1 MKRWVKRL
9 LIAVV
14 VSVSFM
20 FTTMPAKTLVTRAGF
35 NITHYDVQVNVNSD
49 GTFDITETLD
59 VTFHEK
65 LHGIYFDIP
74 TKYEMNWDNGNI
86 MKYSFPVT
94 DVKVLSGHDNEI
106 EKYDS
111 AIRIILGS
119 PNRYSSIQE
128 TYKVSYKLH
137 TKDLDLDGVQMLFYN
152 IISGGWNCDIEYV
165 TFNINLPESVDF
177 DKLYFDSPA
186 GVTQISN
193 GPLLIDANGTTIRG
207 SYNSTLSSGEA
218 LTIQLFLPN
227 DYFKFPTTA
236 VAALTVSVIGAII
249 TFVCYFLF
257 LKYGKDERLIPVV
270 EFDAPAGMTSAEVG
284 YVIDGICDSNDVASL
299 IIFWAKKGCLSIED
313 DGTTLTL
320 TKLTDLPDDSRDYE
334 FRMFS
339 ALFDNRNVVTTE
351 QLSEKFYTHI
361 NKAQRNIYDYFKKGN
376 KVYTSEGIQMV
387 LAVISGFPLALLAA
401 ISVFHMNFDF
411 VEAVI
416 AGIGI
421 AVIVFLATGFLISLS
436 NSWYTL
442 KAKPI
447 IMFVTALLSLAAF
460 IATYVVTQVFGSVS
474 IQFLIITTVSTVIL
488 MFVAAQMR
496 KRTRYGSEMMGRVL
510 GLRTFIITAE
520 KERLEMLLKD
530 NPSIF
535 YDILPFAYALS
546 LTDIWSKH
554 FKELEI
560 APCDWYNG
568 GTVSPYL
575 IGSSMSS
582 SMNSLTSS
590 MVSAPAPEGGSG
602 GGSSSGGDSGF
613 SGGGFGGSSGGGW

>member
-1 MKRWVKRL
+1 MVTG
-9 LIAVV
+9 
-14 VSVSFM
+14 SFM
-20 FTTMPAKTLVTRAGF
+20 FTTIPTQTLVTRAGF
-35 NITHYDVQVNVNSD
+35 DITHYDVQVNVNSD

-65 LHGIYFDIP
+65 LHGVYFDIP

-86 MKYSFPVT
+86 KNYYFPVT
-94 DVKVLSGHDNEI
+94 DVKVLSSHENEI

-111 AIRIILGS
+111 ATRIILGS
-119 PNRYSSIQE
+119 PDRYSNTQE

-137 TKDLDLDGVQMLFYN
+137 TKDLNLDGVQMLFFN
-152 IISGGWNCDIEYV
+152 IISGRWNCDIEYV
-165 TFNINLPESVDF
+165 TFNISLPESVDF
-177 DKLYFDSPA
+177 DKMYFDSPT
-186 GVTQISN
+186 GVTQNSK
-193 GPLLIDANGTTIRG
+193 GPLLINANGTTISG

-227 DYFKFPTTA
+227 DYFKFPTTT
-236 VAALTVSVIGAII
+236 VPALIASVIGATI
-249 TFVCYFLF
+249 TVVCYFLF

-299 IIFWAKKGCLSIED
+299 IIFWAKKGCLSIDD
-313 DGTTLTL
+313 DGKTLTL
-320 TKLTDLPDDSRDYE
+320 TKLADLPSDSRDYE

-339 ALFDNRNVVTTE
+339 ALFANRNVVTTE

-361 NKAQRNIYDYFKKGN
+361 NSAQRNIYDYFRKGN
-376 KVYTSEGIQMV
+376 RVYTSEGIQMV
-387 LAVISGFPLALLAA
+387 LAAISGFPLAFLAA
-401 ISVFHMNFDF
+401 VSVFYMNFDF
-411 VEAVI
+411 LEAII
-416 AGIGI
+416 AWAGI
-421 AVIVFLATGFLISLS
+421 AVIIFVATGFLVTLS

-442 KAKPI
+442 KTKPI
-447 IMFVTALLSLAAF
+447 IMFVVALLSFAAF
-460 IATYVVTQVFGSVS
+460 IAVYAVTQIFGSVS
-474 IQFLIITTVSTVIL
+474 MQYLIITTVCTVIL
-488 MFVAAQMR
+488 MFIAAQMR
-496 KRTRYGSEMMGRVL
+496 KRTRYGGEMIGRVL
-510 GLRTFIITAE
+510 GLRNFIITAE

-575 IGSSMSS
+575 IGSSMSN
-582 SMNSLTSS
+582 SMNSLASS

-613 SGGGFGGSSGGGW
+613 SGGGFGGSGGGGW